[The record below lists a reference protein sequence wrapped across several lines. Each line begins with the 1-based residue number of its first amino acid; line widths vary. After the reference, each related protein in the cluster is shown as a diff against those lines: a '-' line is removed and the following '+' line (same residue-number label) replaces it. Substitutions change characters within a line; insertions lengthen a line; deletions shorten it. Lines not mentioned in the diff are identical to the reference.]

1 MSAEITPPPRSKIS
15 SKRIWFGFAAA
26 FFCWFGLGIADV
38 MITWRE
44 CLHHEQYG
52 TSSSHPG
59 LLTLNIII
67 FLALFVVAV
76 AAGITSYHNWRTL
89 SGERGIFSAEAHRP
103 YEYLAMLGVIMTITL
118 TVGII
123 WFGLPLF
130 IIQLCARTR

>member
-1 MSAEITPPPRSKIS
+1 MSAEITPQARPKVS

-26 FFCWFGLGIADV
+26 FFCWWGLGITDV

-44 CLHHEQYG
+44 CLHHEQFG

-59 LLTLNIII
+59 LLWLNIGI
-67 FLALFVVAV
+67 FLALLIVAV
-76 AAGITSYHNWRTL
+76 VAGITSYRNWRTL

-103 YEYLAMLGVIMTITL
+103 YEYLAMMGVLMTLML

-130 IIQLCARTR
+130 IIQLCARIR

>member
-1 MSAEITPPPRSKIS
+1 MSTEMTPPPRRKIS
-15 SKRIWFGFAAA
+15 GKRLWFGFSAA
-26 FFCWFGLGIADV
+26 FLCWFGLGIADV

-59 LLTLNIII
+59 LLTLNIVI
-67 FLALFVVAV
+67 FLALLVIAVVA
-76 AAGITSYHNWRTL
+76 GIVSYRNWRTL
-89 SGERGIFSAEAHRP
+89 SGEKGIFSAEATLPH
-103 YEYLAMLGVIMTITL
+103 EYLAMIGVIFTITL

>member
-1 MSAEITPPPRSKIS
+1 MPAEITPPPRRKIS
-15 SKRIWFGFAAA
+15 AKRLWFGFAAA

-44 CLHHEQYG
+44 CLHHEQFG

-67 FLALFVVAV
+67 FLALLVVAV
-76 AAGITSYHNWRTL
+76 VAGVTSYRNWRTL
-89 SGERGIFSAEAHRP
+89 SGEEGIFSAKAERP
-103 YEYLAMLGVIMTITL
+103 HEYLAMLGVVMTIML

-130 IIQLCARTR
+130 IIQLCARIR